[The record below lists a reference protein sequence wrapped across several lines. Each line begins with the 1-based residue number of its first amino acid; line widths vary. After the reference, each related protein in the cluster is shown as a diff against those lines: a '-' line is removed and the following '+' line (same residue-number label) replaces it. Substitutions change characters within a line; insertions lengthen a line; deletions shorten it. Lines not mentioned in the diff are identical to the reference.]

1 MMRKYSCKAHWLFVN
16 YLFTILNIFEN
27 KKGITKILI
36 YSSAIEI
43 LNQISVIF
51 FEIIIQLVVR
61 SDLCWVLHTRV

>member
-1 MMRKYSCKAHWLFVN
+1 MRKYSCKVHWLFVN

-43 LNQISVIF
+43 VNQISVIF
-51 FEIIIQLVVR
+51 FEIII
-61 SDLCWVLHTRV
+61 